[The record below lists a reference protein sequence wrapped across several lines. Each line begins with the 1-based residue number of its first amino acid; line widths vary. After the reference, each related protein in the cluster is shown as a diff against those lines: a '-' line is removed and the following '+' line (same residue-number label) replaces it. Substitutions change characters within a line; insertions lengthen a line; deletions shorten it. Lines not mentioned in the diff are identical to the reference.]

1 MNKDAGLTLT
11 QQVGRK
17 PIVALILGIAGMIA
31 WIIPIIGL
39 PIGIVGLVMGIIGTK
54 DSRKGMAVVG
64 IILSALCLVLTIINT
79 SIGAYQGFHGMAWFQ
94 NGESNENVKENEFFI
109 KDRWG
114 KVLMSGGIEEAEARI
129 EKQLDEEMA
138 VVEIVFTDI
147 AVERFAKITK
157 EYVGEQI
164 VFCLNKEQIAEVYVQ
179 LEIIDG
185 RCQIAMDS
193 LKEAESIA
201 EKLNN
206 TK

>member
-1 MNKDAGLTLT
+1 M
-11 QQVGRK
+11 
-17 PIVALILGIAGMIA
+17 
-31 WIIPIIGL
+31 
-39 PIGIVGLVMGIIGTK
+39 
-54 DSRKGMAVVG
+54 
-64 IILSALCLVLTIINT
+64 LTIINA

-138 VVEIVFTDI
+138 VVEI
-147 AVERFAKITK
+147 
-157 EYVGEQI
+157 
-164 VFCLNKEQIAEVYVQ
+164 
-179 LEIIDG
+179 IDG